1 MATQV
6 TAVSISGTNPQTT
19 RYQSM
24 KYWTANN
31 DCKLMRD
38 YINGACSQFNF
49 AAPWMLAVGIMENG
63 GTGSNWMQVTY
74 GTARDTFVND
84 FWAPNNVTGET
95 APSKSELETIDA
107 LNAVLS
113 AYWMSLG
120 SRSGKTNWE
129 ALGRLAS
136 AYNGWGL
143 ASSNSG
149 ITAYGWSTLF
159 LAYGKNYTNISSYK
173 YQGAQYS
180 AAGSNLPS
188 NGIVTVYSTTPSPV
202 GATSIDVPEWTM
214 TPSTLNYIS
223 GSNPDGKQIVLFAN
237 TDADYVSAL
246 NIVLH
251 FYRNNIKYGGRITYP
266 IVTRDINLATRIA
279 KNYALACVIAV
290 GNSAYNALV
299 SKNVTAYSTFSAY
312 STPGF
317 VGNTSTGKSAYVSAR
332 TSALAANSAGY

>member
-1 MATQV
+1 
-6 TAVSISGTNPQTT
+6 
-19 RYQSM
+19 
-24 KYWTANN
+24 
-31 DCKLMRD
+31 
-38 YINGACSQFNF
+38 
-49 AAPWMLAVGIMENG
+49 
-63 GTGSNWMQVTY
+63 
-74 GTARDTFVND
+74 
-84 FWAPNNVTGET
+84 
-95 APSKSELETIDA
+95 
-107 LNAVLS
+107 
-113 AYWMSLG
+113 
-120 SRSGKTNWE
+120 
-129 ALGRLAS
+129 
-136 AYNGWGL
+136 
-143 ASSNSG
+143 
-149 ITAYGWSTLF
+149 
-159 LAYGKNYTNISSYK
+159 
-173 YQGAQYS
+173 
-180 AAGSNLPS
+180 
-188 NGIVTVYSTTPSPV
+188 
-202 GATSIDVPEWTM
+202 M